1 MSDYAQQ
8 INIKTLSPIHIGNG
22 VFLQNGSDF
31 VSAKDGKYN
40 YIYIIDPRKILS
52 IIGVEHLYDWVA
64 SIERHTQDTLKFVKR
79 YRPNTQPIDFAKRQ
93 ILSYSAAGP
102 TDTLKEC
109 LHDGKGIAYI
119 PGSSIKGAIRT
130 AILSTLVSKIANV
143 ESRVTSRGK
152 VSAKQVEG
160 VLFGTEPNSS
170 LFRFLHVGDAY
181 FSKDCEISTRMINL
195 NIRNNQEDLRD
206 IRMSQLV
213 EAIGTECESN
223 FRLKLS
229 REFYQW
235 AKVRYNHR
243 DSRLKEL
250 PDCMKSIPALFETL
264 NAHTIKLLKEE
275 IGIWE
280 KVSAQHT
287 GAEDYIENM
296 KDLLD
301 SACQCRKGE
310 ECVLRLGHGS
320 GWRFVTGAWSEQ
332 LNNFGS
338 IVNSAR
344 PYNEKRY
351 RNYIFPKSRRLDK
364 DSDVLGFI
372 KLSYT

>member
-64 SIERHTQDTLKFVKR
+64 SIERHTQDTLGFVKR

-93 ILSYSAAGP
+93 ILSFSAAGP

-152 VSAKQVEG
+152 VSAKQVEE
-160 VLFGTEPNSS
+160 VLFGAEPNSS
-170 LFRFLHVGDAY
+170 LFRFLQVGDAY

-195 NIRNNQEDLRD
+195 NIRNNRDLRD
-206 IRMSQLV
+206 TRMSQLV
-213 EAIGTECESN
+213 EAIGTECKSN
-223 FRLKLS
+223 FQLKLS

-301 SACQCRKGE
+301 STCQCRKGE

-338 IVNSAR
+338 IVNSTR